1 MRLVLSAFALA
12 VLAACATD
20 TPPDDAAL
28 DQRLPIS
35 DEVVTPAPESQDETP
50 PVETT
55 GDETTDDGDAV
66 PDYVVTG
73 NNPTISDTQDFEAV
87 TERISIEEDKK
98 ILEAQ
103 REEFRVIAPTA
114 LPGRGGNSVNVAEF
128 ALTTTN
134 AIGEKLYS
142 RFNPIGGALTKQ
154 ACKRYRLPDDAQEAF
169 LKAGGPERDPKSL
182 DPDGDGF
189 ACDWSPET
197 YRKLVRN

>member
-1 MRLVLSAFALA
+1 MRLVLSVLALA
-12 VLAACATD
+12 LLAACAD
-20 TPPDDAAL
+20 APPDDG
-28 DQRLPIS
+28 QIEPRLPIS
-35 DEVVTPAPESQDETP
+35 DEVVTPAPEAEDEATP
-50 PVETT
+50 AQTA
-55 GDETTDDGDAV
+55 GDETST

-73 NNPTISDTQDFEAV
+73 NNPVISDTQDFAAV

-98 ILEAQ
+98 ILAAQ

-114 LPGRGGNSVNVAEF
+114 LPGRGGNTVNVAEF
-128 ALTTTN
+128 ALKTSN
-134 AIGEKLYS
+134 KVGEKLYS
-142 RFNPIGGALTKQ
+142 RFNPIGGALTRT

-169 LKAGGPERDPKSL
+169 LKAGGPERDPKNL